1 MAGLN
6 AVLRCGFVL
15 VAFAVGLVAKNAPA
29 QEKLTPAKPTLAAS
43 LPSGVLGYVEFSGL
57 DSVIGR
63 VQASEYLKTLLT
75 SPQGQAIQKSPQYRK
90 AQAGRKI
97 LESQLGMDLWTV
109 GKQLI
114 GGRVAVGLYG
124 KPGQSKPP
132 VVALVQAADPQV
144 LAKLRERLEPLLEL
158 VSDQIV
164 TSEVDGGVHLIDVGG
179 KAFFALHEKWIAATN
194 DRDLLTK
201 TLALNAGKGKS
212 SLAQDEAFQS
222 MTRLMGADHE
232 GRLFINTHA
241 LIEAAGGR
249 TEMRKKMDNPVGSLL
264 LGGIIEMGTRSPYGG
279 LTLDIEEEQFVL
291 TAGVAGNPRVLGET
305 YAPFFANPPET
316 GTRPMPQPPE
326 LIGGFTLYR
335 DFGEWYRRR
344 EELLQPQILPGF
356 DKFESGLGNLL
367 PGKDFSEDVLPL
379 IGNNITLVAAPQ
391 DYSHLDGEPGVKLPG
406 FAVIIELAQPKE
418 GAELFQLFFQTFSS
432 ILNIQAGQQGRQP
445 WILESET
452 YKDEKITFG
461 RYLQKPSGK
470 RLPLVFNFRP
480 ASARVGDQFIISSS
494 LGLCRQLIDDLNK
507 PASKNRVNKNLN
519 LQFHFGPFTDILE
532 ANQEFFQAQRIQ
544 NGRSPQQAQQDVA
557 ILLKALRYL
566 KTLDLSTR
574 VSGDSF
580 QAQFK
585 GSWK

>member
-1 MAGLN
+1 
-6 AVLRCGFVL
+6 
-15 VAFAVGLVAKNAPA
+15 
-29 QEKLTPAKPTLAAS
+29 
-43 LPSGVLGYVEFSGL
+43 
-57 DSVIGR
+57 
-63 VQASEYLKTLLT
+63 
-75 SPQGQAIQKSPQYRK
+75 
-90 AQAGRKI
+90 
-97 LESQLGMDLWTV
+97 
-109 GKQLI
+109 
-114 GGRVAVGLYG
+114 
-124 KPGQSKPP
+124 
-132 VVALVQAADPQV
+132 
-144 LAKLRERLEPLLEL
+144 
-158 VSDQIV
+158 
-164 TSEVDGGVHLIDVGG
+164 
-179 KAFFALHEKWIAATN
+179 
-194 DRDLLTK
+194 
-201 TLALNAGKGKS
+201 
-212 SLAQDEAFQS
+212 
-222 MTRLMGADHE
+222 
-232 GRLFINTHA
+232 
-241 LIEAAGGR
+241 
-249 TEMRKKMDNPVGSLL
+249 
-264 LGGIIEMGTRSPYGG
+264 MGTRSPYGG

-445 WILESET
+445 WILASET